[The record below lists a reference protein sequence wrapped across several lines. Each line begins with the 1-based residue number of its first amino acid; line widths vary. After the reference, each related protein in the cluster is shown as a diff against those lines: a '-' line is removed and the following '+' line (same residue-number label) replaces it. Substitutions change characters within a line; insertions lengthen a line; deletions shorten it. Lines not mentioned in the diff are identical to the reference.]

1 MKNLNPLQKEINLR
15 QAVLLGKDISNT
27 DLCYAD
33 LQKTN
38 LKGYGFTDKDLTSIN
53 LSEAFLAGSNFTRA
67 ILSNANLSGAK
78 IDRIWERHKN
88 QSIIMRA
95 GADLEQANLSSAGK
109 YFFIVL

>member
-15 QAVLLGKDISNT
+15 QAVRLGKDSSNT
-27 DLCYAD
+27 DPCYAD

-53 LSEAFLAGSNFTRA
+53 LSEAFLAESNFTRA

-78 IDRIWERHKN
+78 IDRI
-88 QSIIMRA
+88 
-95 GADLEQANLSSAGK
+95 
-109 YFFIVL
+109 